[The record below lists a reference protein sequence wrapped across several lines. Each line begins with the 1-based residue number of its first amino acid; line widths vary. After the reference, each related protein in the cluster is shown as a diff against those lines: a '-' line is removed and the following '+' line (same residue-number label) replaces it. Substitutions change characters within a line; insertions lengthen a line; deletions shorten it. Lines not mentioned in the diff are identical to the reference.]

1 MTLGEF
7 VRLHYA
13 NHVRARLRSWRH
25 QLWRLQR
32 RFGWLYGTDLDEIE
46 PAALD
51 KWFAQRVAE
60 CSPSTANRDYRVL
73 SAAVNHAIRMRV
85 TSTNVLKS
93 VRPVKFE
100 ADRRELYLSVH
111 ELRRMRA
118 VLDHLRPDDPL
129 RPMVLI
135 TINTGLRWGELA
147 RADWAW
153 IDGRRKAITV
163 QASATKAKR
172 TRVVSLNR
180 EAWDALK
187 SYRVAIGA
195 THAQNGLIFP
205 SKRRGQILTRPPRK
219 WALVK
224 HAMRRPDLRWH
235 DLRHHCASQLAMAG
249 VPLATIREVLG
260 HQTMQTTL
268 IYTHLSAEHHRD
280 AMEKISGL

>member
-7 VRLHYA
+7 VQQHYTS
-13 NHVRARLRSWRH
+13 HVRARLRSWKH
-25 QLWRLQR
+25 QMWRLR
-32 RFGWLYGTDLDEIE
+32 RHFGWLYNTELEAID
-46 PAALD
+46 PARMD
-51 KWFAQRVAE
+51 KWFADRVASV
-60 CSPSTANRDYRVL
+60 SPSTANRDYRVL
-73 SAAVNHAIRMRV
+73 SACVSHAIRIRV
-85 TSTNVLKS
+85 ARANPLQS

-118 VLDHLRPDDPL
+118 ILDRWGKHDPA
-129 RPMVLI
+129 RAMVLV

-147 RADWAW
+147 KSDWSW

-163 QASATKAKR
+163 QASATKSKR

-187 SYRVAIGA
+187 QYRVAIGA
-195 THAQNGLIFP
+195 THQRNGLIFP
-205 SKRRGQILTRPPRK
+205 SRKPGVIRTRPPRK
-219 WALVK
+219 WVAMK
-224 HAMRRPDLRWH
+224 HAIGRPDLRWH

-260 HQTMQTTL
+260 HQTINTTL
-268 IYTHLSAEHHRD
+268 IYTHLSPEHHRD